1 MIDSLTRI
9 DCNDCNGVGVIFWG
23 NGLDFDVEPC
33 DCVA

>member
-9 DCNDCNGVGVIFWG
+9 DCNDCNGVGIIFWG
-23 NGLDFDVEPC
+23 NDLDFDVEPC